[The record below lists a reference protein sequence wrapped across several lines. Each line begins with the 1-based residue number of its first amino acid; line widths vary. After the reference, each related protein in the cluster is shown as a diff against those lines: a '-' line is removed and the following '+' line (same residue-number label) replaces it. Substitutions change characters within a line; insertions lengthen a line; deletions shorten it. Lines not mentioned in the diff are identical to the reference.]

1 MKLDKLRQE
10 RTHILIESKL
20 QSENIDC
27 LYSPI
32 TIAFQDSERSYIEKE
47 WDREVKGKPIIFD
60 GTLVHVMRQDFSQ
73 SNLVFDTCM
82 SSFKE
87 WIGTKSNE
95 FEKIFGRNRVI
106 KPLSVGSMI
115 VTADNKWIIGRRSKT
130 YDFER
135 QYTLLGGYLDPEKD
149 IVNSKPNPFHA
160 IRREIE
166 EETGIDKKHDIGS
179 VICLGLDGIDQPYL
193 AFNTQL
199 KISYDELVYG
209 TPKEKEFRTLD
220 GYENEKRSLENFV
233 TTNYK
238 ELTPHTLANILMSH
252 KVLNNNMDNKK

>member
-1 MKLDKLRQE
+1 MELDKLRKE
-10 RTHILIESKL
+10 RTHILTENKL

-47 WDREVKGKPIIFD
+47 WDSEVKRKPIIFD
-60 GTLVHVMRQDFSQ
+60 GKLVHVKRHDFRQSK
-73 SNLVFDTCM
+73 LVFDTCM
-82 SSFKE
+82 SNFKE

-135 QYTLLGGYLDPEKD
+135 QYTLLGGYIDPEKD

-160 IRREIE
+160 IRREI
-166 EETGIDKKHDIGS
+166 KKKQG
-179 VICLGLDGIDQPYL
+179 
-193 AFNTQL
+193 
-199 KISYDELVYG
+199 
-209 TPKEKEFRTLD
+209 
-220 GYENEKRSLENFV
+220 
-233 TTNYK
+233 
-238 ELTPHTLANILMSH
+238 
-252 KVLNNNMDNKK
+252 